1 MLKKL
6 YSLDIGG
13 KMLTAEFNNWADQAN
28 GSVLVRLGNSAV
40 LATAVIG
47 RESDKDYF
55 PLTVEYE
62 EKFYAVGAILGSR
75 FMRREGRPSDEAVLS
90 GRMVDRTIRPLFPKG
105 LKREVQVI
113 ITVLSIEDYDTDVL
127 AINAA
132 SLALATSDIPW
143 NGPASAVRLELGSDT
158 STSLS
163 ARGNSFIVNPTYKE
177 REAEGVRMDLLACGK
192 DGLINMMEVGASEVG
207 EETLEKAL
215 AQASKEIE
223 KIQAWQK
230 QIVAEIGHAKQ
241 AFNAPAT
248 TPELETAYAEIV
260 EPKLAALN
268 GKLSKE
274 SIGATKAEWMKS
286 ATEKLP
292 DITPNRIDSYYEERV
307 DAFVHEL
314 ALKNGKRVDG
324 RAFDEIRPL
333 FAQAGGVSPII
344 HGSGIFYRGET
355 HVLAALTLGGPG
367 DAQLIDT
374 IEYQDT
380 KKTFMLHYNF
390 PPFSVGETGRVGGFN
405 RRMTGHGALAEK
417 ALRAV
422 LPTKEKFP
430 YTIRIVSECLASNGS
445 TSMATVC
452 AGTLALMDAGVP
464 IGRPVAG
471 IAMGLMIGQQPTN
484 SEQQPTKNPKDAGGD
499 SWMLEVGGR
508 KLKYAVLTDIQGP
521 EDHHGDMD
529 FKVAG
534 TSQGV
539 TAVQMDVKVEGVPLK
554 VLSEAFAQAKKA
566 RLQILEVIEKELAGP
581 RADISPRAP
590 KILTIKVKVDQIG
603 LVIGPGGKTIN
614 GIRERT
620 LCDDITI
627 EEDGTVFVT
636 GKNGAADAALKEI
649 YDLTREYMVGERLE
663 GPVVRML
670 DFGAFVQI
678 GPNTDGLVH
687 VSEVAPFRIEK
698 ISDAVAIG
706 EVVPVVIKEIDEK
719 GRYNLSIKAADPEF
733 ASRKGLT
740 PAKGGQDY
748 GREENNRHGGR
759 SRHRI

>member
-1 MLKKL
+1 MDRQCWPYGSLLKSRHHQKTMLKKE

-13 KMLTAEFNNWADQAN
+13 KTLTAEFNDWANQAN
-28 GSVLVRLGNSAV
+28 GSVLVRYGLSAV
-40 LATAVIG
+40 LATVVMG
-47 RESDKDYF
+47 SKESNLDYF
-55 PLTVEYE
+55 PLSVEYE

-105 LKREVQVI
+105 LKRDVQVI

-143 NGPASAVRLELGSDT
+143 GGPASAVRIEIGTES
-158 STSLS
+158 
-163 ARGNSFIVNPTYKE
+163 NSFIVNPTYKE

-192 DGLINMMEVGASEVG
+192 DGLINMMEVGASEVS
-207 EETLEKAL
+207 EDTLEKAL
-215 AQASKEIE
+215 TLASEEIE

-230 QIVAEIGHAKQ
+230 KIVAEIGKGKQ

-248 TPELETAYAEIV
+248 TPELEAAFKEVV
-260 EPKLAALN
+260 EPMLAKAN
-268 GKLSKE
+268 GRLTKE
-274 SIGATKAEWMKS
+274 TLGEIKSVWMKDGL
-286 ATEKLP
+286 EKLP
-292 DITPNRIDSYYEERV
+292 DTAPGRLDSYCEERIDEY
-307 DAFVHEL
+307 VHDL
-314 ALKNGKRVDG
+314 AIKDGKRVDG

-333 FAQAGGVSPII
+333 EAAAGGLSPVI

-367 DAQLIDT
+367 DAQLLDT

-417 ALRAV
+417 ALRVV
-422 LPTKEKFP
+422 LPQKEKFP

-464 IGRPVAG
+464 ISRPVAG
-471 IAMGLMIGQQPTN
+471 IAMGMM
-484 SEQQPTKNPKDAGGD
+484 SDAKTGAY
-499 SWMLEVGGR
+499 
-508 KLKYAVLTDIQGP
+508 KVLTDIQGP

-534 TSQGV
+534 TSEGV

-554 VLSEAFAQAKKA
+554 VLNEAFAQAKKA
-566 RLQILEVIEKELAGP
+566 RTQILGVIEGAIGAP
-581 RADISPRAP
+581 RPDISPRAP
-590 KILTIKVKVDQIG
+590 KILTTKVKVDQIG

-627 EEDGTVFVT
+627 EEDGTIFIT
-636 GKNGAADAALKEI
+636 GKNGTADAALKEI
-649 YDLTREYMVGERLE
+649 TDLTREYMVGDRFE

-670 DFGAFVQI
+670 DFGAFVKI

-698 ISDAVAIG
+698 IGDAVAIG
-706 EVVPVVIKEIDEK
+706 EVVTVVIKEIDEK

-733 ASRKGLT
+733 ASRKGLK
-740 PAKGGQDY
+740 PAPGGFNGDND
-748 GREENNRHGGR
+748 RRTNPHDRR
-759 SRHRI
+759 RRI